1 MKAWEEKGAGPGRSS
16 MEKKMATI
24 ERSRDK
30 AVGTN
35 TKVMDEIADMVTSSE
50 FNKMLQPEKESVA
63 ISKANQFL
71 A

>member
-1 MKAWEEKGAGPGRSS
+1 
-16 MEKKMATI
+16 MATI